1 MGFFN
6 VNRSAEAVK
15 ESSDSNFISK
25 SGFYDVTL
33 KYVWVDRSPKG
44 ARSINMVITHKGTD
58 QYLYGAIRLDN
69 NDGTPNFEAD
79 KFNKLCI
86 ILDIDPDE
94 PTLMPIPVGK
104 KKAMEEKEVLTE
116 FEDKEVTFLLRNVYS
131 EYEGKIYKKLS
142 IYNLYRT
149 SDKATAPEIINNSPT
164 MGAKFIKDSDKEIE
178 DIYRNGITKVEADK
192 FDKEELEKFK
202 SNKSETDTSVTP
214 SESVTG
220 SLFG

>member
-1 MGFFN
+1 
-6 VNRSAEAVK
+6 
-15 ESSDSNFISK
+15 
-25 SGFYDVTL
+25 
-33 KYVWVDRSPKG
+33 
-44 ARSINMVITHKGTD
+44 
-58 QYLYGAIRLDN
+58 
-69 NDGTPNFEAD
+69 
-79 KFNKLCI
+79 
-86 ILDIDPDE
+86 
-94 PTLMPIPVGK
+94 
-104 KKAMEEKEVLTE
+104 MEEKEVLTE

-202 SNKSETDTSVTP
+202 GNKSETDTSVTP

-220 SLFG
+220 SLFS